1 MHFFSD
7 TLIASIRVP
16 GENRVPRPTTTK
28 CRTRFDPCC
37 KRAGPPGGPEALN
50 LATAV
55 GHPGEGVRASIES
68 LLAASSLTGFNA
80 THGGSRDRM
89 TGTDT

>member
-1 MHFFSD
+1 MPD
-7 TLIASIRVP
+7 PVRPVP
-16 GENRVPRPTTTK
+16 QA
-28 CRTRFDPCC
+28 CRTAR
-37 KRAGPPGGPEALN
+37 GPEALN